1 VEDID
6 TQLYCHSNTVFQGGN
21 VPQGRRRG
29 RPLHSWALNAI
40 IFGTEDLVEV
50 IGELLSKYQM
60 YLQDPVGC
68 ERSVLYRNPHLLSPE
83 SEEYVIAD
91 AFDSLLGN
99 LEIEKLEAGP
109 DLLAQLMEEEL
120 PLLETEAPAIVK
132 TPLFA

>member
-1 VEDID
+1 M
-6 TQLYCHSNTVFQGGN
+6 
-21 VPQGRRRG
+21 
-29 RPLHSWALNAI
+29 
-40 IFGTEDLVEV
+40 EV